1 MDGGGNLDDARVK
14 VTLQDG
20 TTATYNLDSDSED
33 GVFTEDAYSTTVGD
47 EIRVF
52 AYTLDDDTIT
62 LTYARNGNASIAST
76 DFTKGRA
83 DVGDFT
89 DKANVEE
96 ADQTDYASSST
107 IFFYVDLDK
116 DDAIDDVDVYT
127 GYSNAPSVDGV
138 AAEAAYNAAGNM
150 AAVALTGGTLSTRDL
165 SDFLYVT
172 DIVSESSDY
181 TTVEAILAGTNEVVE
196 INVTTSIDDR
206 DVDKVFLF
214 SVDDEGNYELEDVT
228 GEDEYLTGVEVLN
241 ITGNNVVITD
251 AEASNDRAT
260 YESTDETM
268 WVEQEDGQY
277 DTVSLGSLPANRDR
291 ATVHTMLVNNDDE
304 ILVIITNVTTT
315 EEPEEPTEGE
325 PATITLADLGY
336 RTGYTFFVNGSEVEA
351 TTVPGGMSIA
361 AEVGDTLT
369 IESAGFEN
377 GTQYTVN
384 EETYTVTN
392 NSISIEVTGDM
403 SLTLPTLVEE

>member
-1 MDGGGNLDDARVK
+1 MMW
-14 VTLQDG
+14 TC
-20 TTATYNLDSDSED
+20 TP
-33 GVFTEDAYSTTVGD
+33 
-47 EIRVF
+47 
-52 AYTLDDDTIT
+52 
-62 LTYARNGNASIAST
+62 
-76 DFTKGRA
+76 
-83 DVGDFT
+83 
-89 DKANVEE
+89 
-96 ADQTDYASSST
+96 
-107 IFFYVDLDK
+107 
-116 DDAIDDVDVYT
+116 AIPT
-127 GYSNAPSVDGV
+127 PPALDGV

-291 ATVHTMLVNNDDE
+291 ATVHTLLVNNDDE
-304 ILVIITNVTTT
+304 ILVIVTNVTTT
-315 EEPEEPTEGE
+315 EEPEEPVVTEGIEVDLSDRAHVAVTWTGEEE
-325 PATITLADLGY
+325 PTEDELYAAVVAAIEDA
-336 RTGYTFFVNGSEVEA
+336 GYTVDSV
-351 TTVPGGMSIA
+351 
-361 AEVGDTLT
+361 
-369 IESAGFEN
+369 
-377 GTQYTVN
+377 VN
-384 EETYTVTN
+384 EEGQIYVITATRGTLTRTYTVDLADATQADA
-392 NSISIEVTGDM
+392 E
-403 SLTLPTLVEE
+403 